1 MEPTI
6 NNNEI
11 NIPPLERKRKKKL
24 NSRGKL
30 VLVGIFFFLCAWLG
44 FWIAQTLLDPL
55 VPREKEGDIETTFSS
70 EDVLNILL
78 LGVDQREDEAARAD
92 TIILASLDLQ
102 EKEIYLLSIP
112 RDTRMELA
120 GRGTITKV
128 NHAHAF
134 GGIDLTVKTVEK
146 FLDMPV
152 HYYVETNFQ
161 GFSKI
166 IDTLGGITLNVEQT
180 MYKPEEEINLKPGL
194 QKLNGYDALAY
205 VRWRDDGRADIGR
218 IERQQKFFKAVMD
231 QSMKFSTIWKIPDL
245 LEEIN
250 KQVKTDLNVQ
260 KMITMANKFKDL
272 QNIELKTSTVP
283 GDADTIEG
291 VSYWVADQKGLT
303 KILEDIYDEGAAA
316 TTAKK

>member
-1 MEPTI
+1 MEPTLK
-6 NNNEI
+6 NNDV
-11 NIPPLERKRKKKL
+11 NIPPLERKKKKKL
-24 NSRGKL
+24 KSQGIFI
-30 VLVGIFFFLCAWLG
+30 LVGIFFFLCAWLG
-44 FWIAQTLLDPL
+44 VWIAQTIMDPL
-55 VPREKEGDIETTFSS
+55 VPKEKEGDPVTVYSS
-70 EDVLNILL
+70 DDVLNILL
-78 LGVDQREDEAARAD
+78 LGVDQREDEPARAD
-92 TIILASLDLQ
+92 TIILASMDLK
-102 EKEIYLLSIP
+102 EKEVHLLSIP

-120 GRGTITKV
+120 DKNTITKV

-146 FLDMPV
+146 FLDIPV

-166 IDTLGGITLNVEQT
+166 IDTLGGITLNVEQK

-231 QSMKFSTIWKIPDL
+231 QALKFSTIWKIPDL

-250 KQVKTDLNVQ
+250 KQVKTDLNLQ
-260 KMITMANKFKDL
+260 KMITVANKFKDI
-272 QNIELKTSTVP
+272 QNIKLDTSMVP
-283 GDADTIEG
+283 GVADNIEG
-291 VSYWVADQKGLT
+291 VSYWVADQKELT
-303 KILEDIYDEGAAA
+303 KILEVIYDKNTAA
-316 TTAKK
+316 TAQK